1 MTKNDS
7 FDLSRFVKAQ
17 KTVYEAVIDELR
29 QGEKRSHWIWFIFP
43 QIRGLGFSSQ
53 SQTYAIQ
60 SNNEAIAYL
69 AHPILGAR
77 LRECCSILLAI
88 QGKTI
93 DEIMGSPDNLK
104 LRSSMTL
111 FASVSE
117 NVSPFREILD
127 KYYQGKTDRKTLW
140 ILRSTS

>member
-7 FDLSRFVKAQ
+7 FDLSRFLKAQ
-17 KTVYEAVIDELR
+17 QTVYEAVVDELR
-29 QGEKRSHWIWFIFP
+29 QGKKRSHWIWFIFP
-43 QIRGLGFSSQ
+43 QIRGLGFSPQ

-77 LRECCSILLAI
+77 LRECCFILLAI

-93 DEIMGSPDNLK
+93 DEIMGAPDNLK

-117 NVSPFREILD
+117 NVSPFHAILD
-127 KYYQGKTDRKTLW
+127 KYYKGRVDRKTLW